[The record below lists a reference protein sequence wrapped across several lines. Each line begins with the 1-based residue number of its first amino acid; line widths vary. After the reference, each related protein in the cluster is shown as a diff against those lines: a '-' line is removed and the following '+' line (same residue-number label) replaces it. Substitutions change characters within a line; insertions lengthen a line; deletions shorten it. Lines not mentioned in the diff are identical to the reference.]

1 MKTTDTYKILNMYCD
16 RFGNLSYRNLANLML
31 EVSLLQGKSA
41 EANLDMSRLRWVL
54 YSWDIDMD
62 YPIFADDILE
72 ISAYAV
78 KLDKFYAYK
87 DFEILR
93 AGQVVG
99 LARGIFLLVDI
110 DRKRP
115 VKFTDALVAGYDV
128 DEPIYTPPKLSYRE
142 DFDIS
147 KRIAIRSS
155 DIDGNFH
162 VNNAVYFD
170 IICDLC
176 KVDARDISYFNMVYK
191 NEIRNKDYILG
202 EYRAMD
208 DEIDFRL
215 RSTDDNK
222 VYTYGKII
230 RNA

>member
-1 MKTTDTYKILNMYCD
+1 MKTTNTYKILNMYCD
-16 RFGNLSYRNLANLML
+16 RFGELSYRNLASLMI
-31 EVSLLQGKSA
+31 EVSIAQGKIA
-41 EANLDMSRLRWVL
+41 EAGVDMSRLSWVL

-62 YPIFADDILE
+62 YPICADDALE

-93 AGQVVG
+93 EGQVVG

-115 VKFTDALVAGYDV
+115 IKFTDALVAGYDL
-128 DEPIYTPPKLSYRE
+128 DEPIYSPPKLSYRE

-170 IICDLC
+170 LICDLC
-176 KVDARDISYFNMVYK
+176 KVNARDIAYFNMVYK

-202 EYRAMD
+202 EYRLTD

-230 RNA
+230 RNV